1 MAPFLQVQV
10 LRALHN
16 SSIMIVRQ
24 LVIGPK
30 RHQPFDP
37 DAPLHRVISA
47 ASSMPPCL
55 CSLLSMFFFAIVF
68 DWARPRA
75 AATAKGLT
83 FLALAAA
90 FAQQLFLLHLHSVDN
105 MNLEG
110 QYHLLIF
117 VSLVTT
123 LIGIAMPPK
132 NKLMVFTVRK
142 STTYLQYNHQRANWS
157 KRMVMTTNKN
167 LNCWRR

>member
-1 MAPFLQVQV
+1 MAS
-10 LRALHN
+10 

-24 LVIGPK
+24 LFIGPK

-37 DAPLHRVISA
+37 DGPLHR
-47 ASSMPPCL
+47 SS
-55 CSLLSMFFFAIVF
+55 SNRS
-68 DWARPRA
+68 
-75 AATAKGLT
+75 

-142 STTYLQYNHQRANWS
+142 STTYLQYNHQRAN
-157 KRMVMTTNKN
+157 
-167 LNCWRR
+167 

>member
-24 LVIGPK
+24 LFIGPK

-37 DAPLHRVISA
+37 DAPLHR
-47 ASSMPPCL
+47 
-55 CSLLSMFFFAIVF
+55 SLTEHGIA
-68 DWARPRA
+68 RA

-110 QYHLLIF
+110 QYHLLFQFVIF
-117 VSLVTT
+117 VSLITT
-123 LIGIAMPPK
+123 LMGIAMPPK

-142 STTYLQYNHQRANWS
+142 STTHLQYNHQR
-157 KRMVMTTNKN
+157 TN
-167 LNCWRR
+167 

>member
-24 LVIGPK
+24 LFIGPK

-55 CSLLSMFFFAIVF
+55 S
-68 DWARPRA
+68 
-75 AATAKGLT
+75 ATAKGLT

-90 FAQQLFLLHLHSVDN
+90 FAQQLFLLHLHSGDN

-110 QYHLLIF
+110 QYHLLFQFVIF
-117 VSLVTT
+117 ASLITT
-123 LIGIAMPPK
+123 LMGIAMPPK
-132 NKLMVFTVRK
+132 NKLMLFTVRK
-142 STTYLQYNHQRANWS
+142 STTHLQYNHQR
-157 KRMVMTTNKN
+157 TN
-167 LNCWRR
+167 